1 MTSATTAFDSVD
13 TWPTCS
19 VIVPIRNE
27 GPHLQGFIQ
36 SVERLDYPE
45 EALEVIIIDGMSTD
59 GTYERLAEWSEGCHR
74 AIVLLRNERRH
85 VPFALNLAIRRARGE
100 YIVRLDAHTEYPDG
114 YVKQCVRLG
123 VTTGADN
130 VGGVVRAAVL
140 GEGHKVTAIRALSQS
155 ILGVGNSRFRMS
167 GGEPGPAETVPFGC
181 FTRRCF
187 EKYGLF
193 NEYLVRAQDLEFNKR
208 VRRLGGEIYMDPSI
222 VSTYYNRGSLGGIA
236 RKNFNSGR
244 WTWVFP
250 YVSIVRPS
258 LRHTLPMVFV
268 AGVAG
273 LGVGVLL
280 GPQLRDALPDP
291 VEPGVEGL
299 GLEELRGVVG
309 VEQLRNPAVVTWFVL
324 GCAVSHFTYG
334 LGSLVGLL
342 LTGPRCGRHRRA
354 ESARKRASDS

>member
-273 LGVGVLL
+273 LGVLSLWSSWVRMLFMSLGVFYALTLIL
-280 GPQLRDALPDP
+280 GALRR
-291 VEPGVEGL
+291 EK
-299 GLEELRGVVG
+299 
-309 VEQLRNPAVVTWFVL
+309 LRNPAVVTWFVL